1 VRERRNSEGKEMLG
15 MEGQGEEESSGRRE
29 VRRQGW
35 RKYMTYGRI
44 SDRVS
49 QHCTLLYLLLRM
61 GRRAGDRCPPCPP
74 SLYGPICARTDL
86 W

>member
-15 MEGQGEEESSGRRE
+15 MEGQREEESSGRRE

-49 QHCTLLYLLLRM
+49 
-61 GRRAGDRCPPCPP
+61 
-74 SLYGPICARTDL
+74 
-86 W
+86 